1 MSFQRRTIWSGKAKL
16 GDQLETLVN
25 GATFAND
32 TLSGVMNGDIN
43 LPDVG
48 REGYVR
54 DLPVDRTLEG
64 QMRRKQLC
72 RS

>member
-1 MSFQRRTIWSGKAKL
+1 
-16 GDQLETLVN
+16 
-25 GATFAND
+25 
-32 TLSGVMNGDIN
+32 VMNGDIN